1 MFGESRD
8 YHGLELG
15 LHKEVVIEFSFSRTK
30 INQLMEIHK
39 F

>member
-15 LHKEVVIEFSFSRTK
+15 LHKEVIIEFSFQGLK
-30 INQLMEIHK
+30 
-39 F
+39 